1 MKGQHML
8 NHQTIEGLYALR
20 LPAMAAGLAEQAGS
34 ASHQG
39 LTFEERLG
47 LLVDR
52 ELAERDSRRLAR
64 YLKVAKLRTNAVI
77 EDVDFRRHRG
87 LERPVLLGLADCAWV
102 ASGHNV
108 AVVGPT
114 GVGKT
119 FLACALANAAIRR
132 GHTALYLRASR
143 MLDELAVARLDG
155 RFGRLTASWARAE
168 VLVIDDFLLRPLSAD
183 QAADTLEVI
192 EDRAGLRS
200 TIITSQLPIALWH
213 EALGEATIAD
223 AVLDRILSNL
233 HRIELEGESMRR
245 PENAP
250 TTAGAT
256 KRGGNGAKRAGK
268 PAPAH
273 NAEGPG

>member
-1 MKGQHML
+1 ML
-8 NHQTIEGLYALR
+8 NHQTIEGLYALK

-52 ELAERDSRRLAR
+52 ELAERDSRRLER
-64 YLKVAKLRTNAVI
+64 YLKVAKLRANAVI

-87 LERPVLLGLADCAWV
+87 LDRPVILGLAESAWV
-102 ASGHNV
+102 ANAHNV
-108 AVVGPT
+108 TVVGPT

-119 FLACALANAAIRR
+119 FLACALANSAIRR

-155 RFGRLTASWARAE
+155 RFGRLTASWARID
-168 VLVIDDFLLRPLSAD
+168 VLVIDDFLIRPFTAD

-200 TIITSQLPIALWH
+200 TIITSQLPIAAWH
-213 EALGEATIAD
+213 QAMSEPTIAD
-223 AVLDRILSNL
+223 AVLDRVLSNL
-233 HRIELEGESMRR
+233 HRIELQGESMRR
-245 PENAP
+245 PEGVS
-250 TTAGAT
+250 TTADGAQ
-256 KRGGNGAKRAGK
+256 RSGSRAKRVKA
-268 PAPAH
+268 APAGDADS
-273 NAEGPG
+273 AERPR

>member
-1 MKGQHML
+1 ML
-8 NHQTIEGLYALR
+8 NHQTIEGLYALK

-52 ELAERDSRRLAR
+52 ELAERDSRRLER
-64 YLKVAKLRTNAVI
+64 YLKTAKLRTNAVI

-87 LERPVLLGLADCAWV
+87 LERPVMLGLADSGWV
-102 ASGHNV
+102 ANHHNV

-119 FLACALANAAIRR
+119 FLACALANCTIRR

-155 RFGRLTASWARAE
+155 RFGRLTAAWARID
-168 VLVIDDFLLRPLSAD
+168 VLVIDDFLLRPLTAD

-200 TIITSQLPIALWH
+200 TIITSQLPIAMWH
-213 EALGEATIAD
+213 EALGEPTIAD
-223 AVLDRILSNL
+223 AVLDRVLQNL

-245 PENAP
+245 PESAS

-256 KRGGNGAKRAGK
+256 KRGQSGAKRVTT
-268 PAPAH
+268 PAPAPDAGD
-273 NAEGPG
+273 NAKDPR